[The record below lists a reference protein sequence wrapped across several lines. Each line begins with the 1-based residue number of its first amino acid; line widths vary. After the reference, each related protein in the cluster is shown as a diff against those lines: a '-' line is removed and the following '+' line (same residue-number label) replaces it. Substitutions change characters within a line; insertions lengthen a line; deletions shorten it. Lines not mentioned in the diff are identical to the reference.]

1 MQVVIQKIPENLQEF
16 ETLAAKGRHPYPC
29 GGRPMGM
36 IMAGQVGGMSAQALR
51 SFCHEC
57 TDPFDNR
64 GQKGEER

>member
-1 MQVVIQKIPENLQEF
+1 MSDKIRLDQRIVQLGLLESREK
-16 ETLAAKGRHPYPC
+16 AKA
-29 GGRPMGM
+29 M

-64 GQKGEER
+64 GQK